1 MEWSPDEAM
10 DFAER
15 MRAAHKIP
23 LSNFPDLRSPLRLP
37 VATIL
42 KNTLRGNLITMC
54 GPFRSVLWL
63 ASEAAWSR
71 LTALVENQA
80 RAVAVT
86 NAHHVIPVK
95 NRSYGGNIICA
106 GLLMVED
113 FIATSREGLA
123 RWPDTDLV
131 LVPKIPF
138 DNLYQDLM
146 ENAAFRIAEELKK
159 TVWVVHEDGS
169 YNPLLTKPYF
179 AKGDVPFEELD
190 EFMKNFNTIFDDESK
205 LDATLDLVDAWPMT
219 TSWGGLSRD
228 EFRATL
234 LKEKEALPPR
244 ARPAAQ
250 TFYLL
255 DKTQAQCIE
264 TWPTRDDSVTFRRWT
279 FLVKREGRWHIR
291 SMVQGEKQNLFE

>member
-1 MEWSPDEAM
+1 
-10 DFAER
+10 
-15 MRAAHKIP
+15 
-23 LSNFPDLRSPLRLP
+23 
-37 VATIL
+37 
-42 KNTLRGNLITMC
+42 
-54 GPFRSVLWL
+54 
-63 ASEAAWSR
+63 
-71 LTALVENQA
+71 
-80 RAVAVT
+80 
-86 NAHHVIPVK
+86 
-95 NRSYGGNIICA
+95 
-106 GLLMVED
+106 
-113 FIATSREGLA
+113 
-123 RWPDTDLV
+123 
-131 LVPKIPF
+131 
-138 DNLYQDLM
+138 
-146 ENAAFRIAEELKK
+146 
-159 TVWVVHEDGS
+159 
-169 YNPLLTKPYF
+169 
-179 AKGDVPFEELD
+179 
-190 EFMKNFNTIFDDESK
+190 MKNFNTIFDDESK